1 MDIVGGQNL
10 RQMWDDLAGVYGDKT
25 ALIFESCEG
34 IVRQFSYASLNEEI
48 NRTANLFYSLGI
60 RKSDRV
66 ALHLDNCPEFIFC
79 WFGLAKIGAIMV
91 PINARLLG
99 EESAWI
105 LQNSQVSLLVTS
117 AQFYPMYREIRQDN
131 STPLNHICLIGGQLP
146 ADDGVSHFVQLQA
159 RQSATLCYT
168 PALSTDDT
176 AEILFTS
183 GTTSRPKGVVITHY
197 NLRFAG
203 YYSAWQIALRDDDV
217 YMTVMPAFHIDCQCT
232 AAMPAFS
239 AGSTFVLLEKYSARA
254 FWDQVRK
261 YQATVT
267 ECIPMMIRTLM
278 LQPAAPTDRQHHLR
292 EVMFYLNL
300 SAQEKDAFTERFGVR
315 LLTSYGMTE
324 TIVGII
330 GDRPGDKRRWPSIGR
345 VGFSYEAEIRDDQN
359 RPLPA
364 GEIGEICIKG
374 IPGKTIFKEYYM
386 QPEATARALEPEGWL
401 HTGDSGYQDE
411 DGYFYF
417 VDRRCNMIKRGGEK
431 FFSAGWD
438 LKAAA
443 EGEAPDADFGPGGF
457 AGLTEI
463 FDLDKPVIAAVNGYA
478 FGGGFELALAA
489 DFIVCAENA
498 SFALPEA
505 RLGIVPDSGGVLR
518 LPKLLPP
525 AIVNEMVMTGR
536 RMRAEEAL
544 RWGIV
549 NRVVSQSELMDS
561 ARELAQQLVNSA
573 PLAIAALKEI
583 YRATSE
589 MPVEEGYRYIRSGVL
604 KHYPSVLHSEDA
616 LEGPQAFAEKRD
628 PVWKGR

>member
-60 RKSDRV
+60 RKGDRV

-117 AQFYPMYREIRQDN
+117 VQFYPMYREIRQDN
-131 STPLNHICLIGGQLP
+131 STPLNHICLIGEQLP
-146 ADDGVSHFVQLQA
+146 ADDGVSHFTQLQA

-278 LQPAAPTDRQHHLR
+278 VQPAAPTDRQHHLR

-505 RLGIVPDSGGVLR
+505 KLGIVPDSGGVLR

-536 RMRAEEAL
+536 RMSAEEAL
-544 RWGIV
+544 RWGVV
-549 NRVVSQSELMDS
+549 NRVVSQSELMES

>member
-60 RKSDRV
+60 RKGDRV

-131 STPLNHICLIGGQLP
+131 STPLNHICLIGEQLP
-146 ADDGVSHFVQLQA
+146 ADDGVSHFSQLQA

-278 LQPAAPTDRQHHLR
+278 VQPAAPTDRQHHLR

-300 SAQEKDAFTERFGVR
+300 SAQG
-315 LLTSYGMTE
+315 
-324 TIVGII
+324 
-330 GDRPGDKRRWPSIGR
+330 KRRLYRTLWR
-345 VGFSYEAEIRDDQN
+345 Q
-359 RPLPA
+359 
-364 GEIGEICIKG
+364 
-374 IPGKTIFKEYYM
+374 
-386 QPEATARALEPEGWL
+386 
-401 HTGDSGYQDE
+401 
-411 DGYFYF
+411 
-417 VDRRCNMIKRGGEK
+417 
-431 FFSAGWD
+431 
-438 LKAAA
+438 
-443 EGEAPDADFGPGGF
+443 
-457 AGLTEI
+457 
-463 FDLDKPVIAAVNGYA
+463 
-478 FGGGFELALAA
+478 AA
-489 DFIVCAENA
+489 D
-498 SFALPEA
+498 
-505 RLGIVPDSGGVLR
+505 
-518 LPKLLPP
+518 LL
-525 AIVNEMVMTGR
+525 
-536 RMRAEEAL
+536 
-544 RWGIV
+544 WY
-549 NRVVSQSELMDS
+549 D
-561 ARELAQQLVNSA
+561 
-573 PLAIAALKEI
+573 
-583 YRATSE
+583 
-589 MPVEEGYRYIRSGVL
+589 
-604 KHYPSVLHSEDA
+604 
-616 LEGPQAFAEKRD
+616 
-628 PVWKGR
+628 